1 MSKNFHIFQSSKA
14 FMQKMALLNTLT
26 DGATSEESCNLQ
38 IFIVA
43 DGEEILQTA
52 TEFSRK
58 ILCGISVL

>member
-1 MSKNFHIFQSSKA
+1 
-14 FMQKMALLNTLT
+14 MQKMALLNTLT